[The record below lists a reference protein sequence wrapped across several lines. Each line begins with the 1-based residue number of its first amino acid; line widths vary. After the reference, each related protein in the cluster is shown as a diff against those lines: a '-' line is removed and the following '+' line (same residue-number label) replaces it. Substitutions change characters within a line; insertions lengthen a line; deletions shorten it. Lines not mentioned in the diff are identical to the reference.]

1 MSCKISLNSQKLPLR
16 LVLVVPFVVQICA
29 AVGLT
34 GWLSLRN
41 GEKAVNDL
49 ATQLR
54 REITTRIEQH
64 LKSYLSTPHLVNEI
78 NLNASHLRLLNIE
91 KLPTLERYFWQ
102 QIQLFDSVRLIS
114 FINKQGEGVALERLD
129 NGSLQLDVVDK
140 SSPNNFR
147 FYAVDSQGDRTKL
160 VQVVPNFDPRRF
172 PNYITAVRVG
182 KPSWSKIFTYVGSYG
197 SSPKLA
203 ISAVVPVIDKTGEF
217 HGVFGTDLLLSQ
229 ISDFLRSLKISPS
242 GQIFIM
248 ERSGLLV
255 ASSSHTELFST
266 KNGKRQRVNAAE
278 SSNTLQRDT
287 AKYLTEHFGTLNQ
300 IKSPEQLDF
309 RINGQRQ
316 FLQLLPFQD
325 SRGIDWLIVTVVP
338 ESDMMAQ
345 INANTHITILLCLL
359 ALVVATVLGIF
370 TSRWISAPILSLS
383 QASLALAKRA
393 ALADFASSDLDQK
406 VEGSGVNEV
415 RTLAQSFN
423 QMAAQLKESF
433 NKLEIRVEERTAE
446 LKAAKEAADTANRA
460 KSEFLANMSH
470 ELRTPLNAI
479 LGFTQ
484 LLARNPS
491 NNQEQQE
498 YMQIVTRSGEHL
510 LELIND
516 VLSMSKIEAGRIL
529 LNPTSFDLY
538 YLLDT
543 LQEMLQLRA
552 ESKDIELS
560 FDRAKDVPQYVF
572 SDESKLRQVL
582 LNLLGNAI
590 KFTEAGSV
598 TLRVVS
604 SQWSVVNRQEK
615 TMDNRQLT
623 TDTAKLSFQVED
635 TGPGIAPSDLERLFD
650 PFVQTETGRNSQQGT
665 GLGLAISQQ
674 FVGLMGGKIS
684 VRSTLGKGTIFAFD
698 VQMLLSE
705 AANIPTKQPSQ
716 RVIALAPNQPKYRI
730 LIVDDRWENRQLLLK
745 LLAPL
750 GFEVREAKNGQ
761 EAVELWES
769 WEPHLI
775 WMDIRMPVM
784 DGYEATKQI
793 KARERERGFSREG
806 ENFQRSMPNAQC
818 PTTVIIALTASAFEE
833 ERTVILAAG
842 CDDFVGKPFREDAI
856 FEKMAK
862 HLGVLYVYEEKAEV
876 LPSPQDLPLPR
887 SQMTQMLAVM
897 SPEWVAQLHQA
908 ATRLN
913 AKLVF
918 QVLEQIPQEN
928 APLAKALTDLVDNFR
943 FDLII
948 ELTQPSADLS

>member
-1 MSCKISLNSQKLPLR
+1 MICKISINSQKLPLR
-16 LVLVVPFVVQICA
+16 FVLVVPFVVQICA

-54 REITTRIEQH
+54 REITARIEQH
-64 LKSYLSTPHLVNEI
+64 LNGYLATPHLVNQI
-78 NLNASHLRLLNIE
+78 NLNAVHLRILKIQ
-91 KLPTLERYFWQ
+91 KLPTLERYLWQ

-147 FYAVDSQGDRTKL
+147 FYALDSQGDRTKL
-160 VQVVPNFDPRRF
+160 VQVVPNFDPRTF
-172 PNYITAVRVG
+172 PNYITAVKGG
-182 KPSWSKIFTYVGSYG
+182 KPAWSKIFTYAGSYG

-203 ISAVVPVIDKTGEF
+203 ISAVVPVTDKTGTF
-217 HGVFGTDLLLSQ
+217 HGVLVTDLLLGQ

-255 ASSSHTELFST
+255 ASSSQTELFAT
-266 KNGKRQRVNAAE
+266 KNGKRQRVKLAE
-278 SSNTLQRDT
+278 SNNTLQRYT
-287 AKYLTEHFGTLNQ
+287 ANYLTEHFGTLDQ
-300 IKSPEQLDF
+300 VKKPQQLDF

-325 SRGIDWLIVTVVP
+325 SRGIDWLIVIVVP
-338 ESDMMAQ
+338 ESDLMGQ
-345 INANTHITILLCLL
+345 INAHTQITILLCLL
-359 ALVVATVLGIF
+359 ALVVATVLGFF

-415 RTLAQSFN
+415 RILAQSFN

-498 YMQIVTRSGEHL
+498 YMEIVTRSGEHL

-516 VLSMSKIEAGRIL
+516 VLSMAKIEAGRAS
-529 LNPTSFDLY
+529 LNLSSFDLY

-552 ESKDIELS
+552 ESKDIKLI

-572 SDESKLRQVL
+572 SDENKLRQVL
-582 LNLLGNAI
+582 TNLLGNAI
-590 KFTEAGSV
+590 KFTQTGSV

-604 SQWSVVNRQEK
+604 HQLSGNSDQEK
-615 TMDNRQLT
+615 ITDNGQRT
-623 TDTAKLSFQVED
+623 TDTAQLNFEVED
-635 TGPGIAPSDLERLFD
+635 TGSGIAPSDIERLFV
-650 PFVQTETGRNSQQGT
+650 PFVQTETGRKSQQGT

-674 FVGLMGGKIS
+674 FVQLMGGEIT
-684 VRSTLGKGTIFAFD
+684 VRSTLGKGTIFSFD
-698 VQMLLSE
+698 VQMTVPE
-705 AANIPTKQPSQ
+705 MTKRPIKQGNQ
-716 RVIALAPNQPKYRI
+716 RVIALAPNQPEYRI
-730 LIVDDRWENRQLLLK
+730 LIVDDRKENRQLLLR

-750 GFEVREAKNGQ
+750 GFKVHEAKNGQ

-775 WMDIRMPVM
+775 
-784 DGYEATKQI
+784 
-793 KARERERGFSREG
+793 
-806 ENFQRSMPNAQC
+806 
-818 PTTVIIALTASAFEE
+818 
-833 ERTVILAAG
+833 
-842 CDDFVGKPFREDAI
+842 
-856 FEKMAK
+856 
-862 HLGVLYVYEEKAEV
+862 
-876 LPSPQDLPLPR
+876 
-887 SQMTQMLAVM
+887 
-897 SPEWVAQLHQA
+897 
-908 ATRLN
+908 
-913 AKLVF
+913 
-918 QVLEQIPQEN
+918 
-928 APLAKALTDLVDNFR
+928 
-943 FDLII
+943 
-948 ELTQPSADLS
+948 

>member
-1 MSCKISLNSQKLPLR
+1 MVCKIFLNFQKLPLR

-54 REITTRIEQH
+54 REISARIEQH
-64 LKSYLSTPHLVNEI
+64 LKSYLATPHLVNEI
-78 NLNASHLRLLNIE
+78 NLNASHLRLLNLQ
-91 KLPTLERYFWQ
+91 KFPNLERYFWQ
-102 QIQLFDSVRLIS
+102 QIQFFDSVRLIS

-160 VQVVPNFDPRRF
+160 LQVVPNFDPRRF

-182 KPSWSKIFTYVGSYG
+182 KPAWSKIFTYVGSYG

-255 ASSSHTELFST
+255 ACSSQTELFST
-266 KNGKRQRVNAAE
+266 QKGKQQRVNAAE
-278 SSNTLQRDT
+278 SSNTVQRDT
-287 AKYLTEHFGTLNQ
+287 AKYLTERFGNLND
-300 IKSPEQLDF
+300 IKSPQQLDF

-325 SRGIDWLIVTVVP
+325 NRGIDWLIVTVVP
-338 ESDMMAQ
+338 ESDLMGQ

-359 ALVVATVLGIF
+359 ALLVATVLGIF
-370 TSRWISAPILSLS
+370 TSRWISAPILRLS

-393 ALADFASSDLDQK
+393 ALADFASTDLDQK

-423 QMAAQLKESF
+423 LMAAQLKESF

-484 LLARNPS
+484 LLTRNPS
-491 NNQEQQE
+491 NSQEQQE
-498 YMQIVTRSGEHL
+498 YMKIITRSGEHL

-516 VLSMSKIEAGRIL
+516 VLSMSKIEAGRTS
-529 LNPTSFDLY
+529 LNPSSFDLY

-552 ESKDIELS
+552 ESKDIELI
-560 FDRAKDVPQYVF
+560 FERAKDVPQYVF

-604 SQWSVVNRQEK
+604 SQRSVVSDQEK

-623 TDTAKLSFQVED
+623 TDTVKLSFEVED
-635 TGPGIAPSDLERLFD
+635 TGPGIAPSDFEKLFD

-665 GLGLAISQQ
+665 GLGLAISQK

-684 VRSTLGKGTIFAFD
+684 VRSTLDKGTIFAFD
-698 VQMLLSE
+698 VQMTLSE
-705 AANIPTKQPSQ
+705 AGNIPTKQQSQ

-745 LLAPL
+745 LLAPV

-769 WEPHLI
+769 WAPHLI

-784 DGYEATKQI
+784 DGYEATTEI
-793 KARERERGFSREG
+793 KARERDRGFSTEG
-806 ENFQRSMPNAQC
+806 ENCPCPMPNAQS
-818 PTTVIIALTASAFEE
+818 PTTVIIAVTASAFEE
-833 ERTVILAAG
+833 ERTVILAGG

-887 SQMTQMLAVM
+887 SQITQMLAVM
-897 SPEWVAQLHQA
+897 SPEWIAQLHQA

-928 APLAKALTDLVDNFR
+928 APLAEALVDLVDNFR

-948 ELTQPSADLS
+948 ELTQSSAE